1 MTRPRLRAEDVKIFT
16 DAALGFFA
24 QTTGH
29 RANVRTAYLMDHDA
43 PAVWSDF
50 HGRIDLGGRY
60 RGNVT
65 FAAPRA
71 LLTHVLLS
79 IGESDYTDASHR
91 DIVGEIANQMSGQAR
106 RHFGEAL
113 DISPPRVLSPEEG
126 AASHPAGAV
135 PFVIPMQWER
145 YEAHLV
151 VQMDKEGGTPP

>member
-1 MTRPRLRAEDVKIFT
+1 MSGNRLKVEDVKVFS

-29 RANVRTAYLMDHDA
+29 KASVRTAYLLDGA
-43 PAVWSDF
+43 GPIVC
-50 HGRIDLGGRY
+50 
-60 RGNVT
+60 
-65 FAAPRA
+65 APRG
-71 LLTHVLLS
+71 LLSHVLLLL
-79 IGESDYTDASHR
+79 GESDYSDASHR

>member
-1 MTRPRLRAEDVKIFT
+1 MSGNRLQVEDVKVFS

-29 RANVRTAYLMDHDA
+29 QAAVRTAYLLDGAEPM
-43 PAVWSDF
+43 VWNDF
-50 HGRIDLGGRY
+50 QGRIELAGRY
-60 RGNVT
+60 RGSVT
-65 FAAPRA
+65 FSAPRG

-106 RHFGEAL
+106 RHFGDAL
-113 DISPPRVLSPEEG
+113 DISPPRVLSPDDAAMPPASG
-126 AASHPAGAV
+126 AA
-135 PFVIPMQWER
+135 PFVIPMLWDR

-151 VQMDKEGGTPP
+151 VQMERELGTPP

>member
-151 VQMDKEGGTPP
+151 VQMDKATG